1 MKFQVKFGYI
11 LVMHG
16 TFKLLKVNILRKNA
30 SYKDFLTNLGAL
42 EVFRRVQSFKE
53 VCVIY
58 KLSLEYDVSHSIFP
72 SVSESIMFF
81 LVLHDYVPECL
92 LVGKSGR

>member
-11 LVMHG
+11 LVIRG
-16 TFKLLKVNILRKNA
+16 TFKLLKVHTLTKNV
-30 SYKDFLTNLGAL
+30 SCKTFLINLGASK
-42 EVFRRVQSFKE
+42 VFRRVVSFKQ

-58 KLSLEYDVSHSIFP
+58 KLLLEYNVSHDVFP
-72 SVSESIMFF
+72 SVSESIIFV